1 MLTRPQWRCI
11 PCVKSENSF
20 PRHQS
25 YFWGVGGSV
34 TLENLADLLAIP
46 RLPPPFK
53 LIIIRKH

>member
-1 MLTRPQWRCI
+1 MGCIRI

-20 PRHQS
+20 PRQQS